1 MSLQWSEDGLG
12 GRNVTTPLKFKIS
25 VAQLHSK
32 KWSLNMWQRNV
43 HIYVHFCFQTKYR
56 SQGFAL
62 GMCIFQGL
70 QGYVSTQQPPIMED
84 PEALLV

>member
-1 MSLQWSEDGLG
+1 
-12 GRNVTTPLKFKIS
+12 
-25 VAQLHSK
+25 
-32 KWSLNMWQRNV
+32 MWQCNV